1 MNNVQCTKGDVPKGT
16 VYVADPGHQY
26 SDGVATYNNVR
37 IADALPTQEQ
47 LRERMEMLRREMQET
62 KRLMKKSE
70 NNSL

>member
-1 MNNVQCTKGDVPKGT
+1 MYNEQREMCQRERCMWSFRGSSTPMGVP
-16 VYVADPGHQY
+16 
-26 SDGVATYNNVR
+26 TYNNVR
-37 IADALPTQEQ
+37 VADALPTQEQ